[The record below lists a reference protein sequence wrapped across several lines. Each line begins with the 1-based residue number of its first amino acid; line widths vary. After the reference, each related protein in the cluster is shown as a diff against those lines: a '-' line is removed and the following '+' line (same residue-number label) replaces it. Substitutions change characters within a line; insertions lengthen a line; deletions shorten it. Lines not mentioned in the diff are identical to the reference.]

1 MSGYLEVK
9 YPFRSNPFKSWKRQW
24 CILRPSPTCT
34 GGGSLAVYC
43 SEAGAAAGTV
53 ELPANCVVRRAK
65 SRTRPHAFAVFSIDE
80 PRKPRI
86 LLAAQSLSE
95 AHTWMDKIRGLL
107 DGNKLLGTESLLK
120 DSYSVTVIPTEL
132 SRKCGLNCDSV
143 ITVASRGV
151 FVSRAQ
157 KLRSVVEWKHINDVL
172 LITENTDRNRTCVL
186 TLDSDFSNGGGE
198 LKFSSPLACEL
209 VGALKRALKESRPRL
224 VGRNEALS
232 KSEGD
237 LRSSKCSDSNLGEVR
252 RSSWYSGPSEV
263 SLDDL
268 DLIMSKESNRIPSG
282 QLSRCSGAGDLGPSS
297 AARSALL
304 LHSYNVQSL
313 TSFDDNMSD
322 RRSLLSVASGIYEEI
337 LDVPEAASP
346 AAQSAQSVQSAQSA
360 QSAQTAQTAQHSA
373 AEEPTYESVAECVYA
388 TMRRAPRR
396 APPPPLPPRL
406 PFGASK
412 LGESWNCRSV
422 QRARSP
428 VTRHGSLGSLPRCCS
443 TSSTSGTSSTS
454 STSRPPAAKTLP
466 KFDKNKQ
473 PFSVFRKRLKSDSR
487 IACSPKSDT
496 SKENKDIETKKKR
509 FDFTPTRDI
518 FKSFKV
524 SRKMK
529 NLKITSGTL
538 AKGETKSC
546 EFLDETEHVTTNR
559 CSKSVECLEDNDE
572 FLDEFDGDLSIEFND
587 DTVAALALP
596 QEIVD
601 LILRGRE
608 QFTKIRL
615 KEDQVEGDYL
625 PMSPIVPPPPIEH
638 QYMVMSPR
646 TNLA

>member
-43 SEAGAAAGTV
+43 SEAGAPAGTV
-53 ELPANCVVRRAK
+53 ELPADSIVRRAK
-65 SRTRPHAFAVFSIDE
+65 SRTRPNAFAVFSIDE

-86 LLAAQSLSE
+86 LLAAQSLTE
-95 AHTWMDKIRGLL
+95 ANNWMEKIRTLL
-107 DGNKLLGTESLLK
+107 DSNKLIGTDSLLK

-143 ITVASRGV
+143 LTVSSSGLL
-151 FVSRAQ
+151 VSRAH
-157 KLRSVVEWKHINDVL
+157 KLGTVVVWKHINEVL
-172 LITENTDRNRTCVL
+172 LDSENADKNRTCVL
-186 TLDSDFSNGGGE
+186 TLDSDFTNGGGE
-198 LKFSSPLACEL
+198 LKFSSPLAAEL
-209 VGALKRALKESRPRL
+209 VAALKQGLADSRPAR
-224 VGRNEALS
+224 VAKKLS

-237 LRSSKCSDSNLGEVR
+237 LRSPKCSDPDIGEVR

-268 DLIMSKESNRIPSG
+268 DLVMSKESNRIPSG

-297 AARSALL
+297 VARSALL
-304 LHSYNVQSL
+304 LHTCAIQSL
-313 TSFDDNMSD
+313 TSLDDNMSD
-322 RRSLLSVASGIYEEI
+322 RRSIASVASGIYEEI
-337 LDVPEAASP
+337 AEVPAEGGAP
-346 AAQSAQSVQSAQSA
+346 AD
-360 QSAQTAQTAQHSA
+360 
-373 AEEPTYESVAECVYA
+373 EPTYESVAECVYA

-396 APPPPLPPRL
+396 VPPPPLPPRL
-406 PFGASK
+406 PFGPSK
-412 LGESWNCRSV
+412 LGESWNCRV
-422 QRARSP
+422 QSGSA

-443 TSSTSGTSSTS
+443 LSSGSEASSAASGCEGRLLPST
-454 STSRPPAAKTLP
+454 AKTLP
-466 KFDKNKQ
+466 KFDKTRQ

-487 IACSPKSDT
+487 LGSSPKSDT
-496 SKENKDIETKKKR
+496 SKENKDVETKKKR
-509 FDFTPTRDI
+509 FDFTPKRDI

-529 NLKITSGTL
+529 NLKITSGAL

-546 EFLDETEHVTTNR
+546 EFLDETEHVQANR
-559 CSKSVECLEDNDE
+559 CSKSVECLEDSDK
-572 FLDEFDGDLSIEFND
+572 FLDDFEADLSIEFND

-601 LILRGRE
+601 LILRGRD
-608 QFTKIRL
+608 QFAKIRL
-615 KEDQVEGDYL
+615 KDTPVEGDYL